1 MCGMQ
6 TTTISKKRKLFQ
18 QQTVEDF
25 CFESI
30 VAANHYTHIYIYIMQ
45 KHICYFSEV
54 FGYYN
59 CVTVLTIIL
68 L

>member
-1 MCGMQ
+1 MWYADYHN
-6 TTTISKKRKLFQ
+6 Q
-18 QQTVEDF
+18 QQGKTFPTTESGGF
-25 CFESI
+25 CFRSESI
-30 VAANHYTHIYIYIMQ
+30 VAANHYTYIYIMQ

>member
-6 TTTISKKRKLFQ
+6 TTTISNKGKPFQ
-18 QQTVEDF
+18 QQRVEDF

-30 VAANHYTHIYIYIMQ
+30 VAANYYTHIYIYIMQ

-54 FGYYN
+54 FGYYS
-59 CVTVLTIIL
+59 CVTVLTIKL

>member
-6 TTTISKKRKLFQ
+6 TTTISNKGKPFQ
-18 QQTVEDF
+18 QQRVEDF
-25 CFESI
+25 CFRSESI
-30 VAANHYTHIYIYIMQ
+30 VAANYYTHIYIMQ

-54 FGYYN
+54 FSYYS